1 MISRFSECARYSRDM
16 LSIKISTKLL
26 LLLLLI
32 TIKIS
37 ISKSSDVINEYFR
50 RLLNGFVESDDG
62 DRFLSM
68 EIF

>member
-1 MISRFSECARYSRDM
+1 MISRFSECAQYSWDM

-37 ISKSSDVINEYFR
+37 VSESPNVINEYFR
-50 RLLNGFVESDDG
+50 RLLNDFVEGDDG

-68 EIF
+68 DIF